1 MFVFKIRNAIGRN
14 ERLNNFTYQ
23 HLNVLQRL

>member
-14 ERLNNFTYQ
+14 ERFNNFTYQ
-23 HLNVLQRL
+23 HLNALLRW